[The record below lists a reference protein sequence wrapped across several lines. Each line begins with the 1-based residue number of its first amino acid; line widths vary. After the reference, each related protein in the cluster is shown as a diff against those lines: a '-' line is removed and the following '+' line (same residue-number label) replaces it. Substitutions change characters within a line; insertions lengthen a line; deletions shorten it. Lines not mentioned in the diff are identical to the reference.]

1 MRRLAAVL
9 ALAAIA
15 ACGSEPAPDDTALH
29 QDIAGHQAGAEVTFH
44 ATLVADPQDAGGHE
58 RMLVRSG
65 AGDGLEI
72 DHNTT
77 LARRVPAHNGD
88 QVVVHGQLYLD
99 ADKAGVHCTHAHTS
113 SGCPVPGWIDLAGSR
128 YQ

>member
-1 MRRLAAVL
+1 VALVAVV
-9 ALAAIA
+9 
-15 ACGSEPAPDDTALH
+15 ACGDPAPDDAALH
-29 QDIAGHQAGAEVTFH
+29 QDIVTHQAGAEVTFH
-44 ATLVADPQDAGGHE
+44 ATLIADPQDGPGHE
-58 RMLVRSG
+58 RLLVRSG
-65 AGDGLEI
+65 AGDALEI

-99 ADKAGVHCTHAHTS
+99 PGKAGVHCTHAHTS
-113 SGCPVPGWIDLAGSR
+113 SGCPVPGWIDLGGSR